1 MEAGDGKKEH
11 INFWYVIGAILLMLA
26 IQSLYLQSTKLTPIP
41 YSRFETLLDARQGQ
55 GGRDHSEIRSRA
67 P

>member
-1 MEAGDGKKEH
+1 MEKKEH

-26 IQSLYLQSTKLTPIP
+26 IQSLYLQSTKLTAIP
-41 YSRFETLLDARQGQ
+41 YSRFETLLDQEKIKEVAITR
-55 GGRDHSEIRSRA
+55 IRSRG

>member
-1 MEAGDGKKEH
+1 MGKKEH

-41 YSRFETLLDARQGQ
+41 YSRFETLLDQDKIKEDHPEPNPGDLE
-55 GGRDHSEIRSRA
+55 GGGA
-67 P
+67 